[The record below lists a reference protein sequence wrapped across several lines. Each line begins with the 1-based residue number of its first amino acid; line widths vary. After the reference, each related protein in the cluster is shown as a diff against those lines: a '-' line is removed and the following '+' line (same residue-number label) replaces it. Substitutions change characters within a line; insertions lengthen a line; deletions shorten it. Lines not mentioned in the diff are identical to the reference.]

1 MSQIEFEIPEGY
13 VLDKEAST
21 DSKLVYKKLNDLPRS
36 WEEFCGKKKYTR
48 YYCILPNS
56 TIEENEVKQPLYP
69 HTTYDKNI
77 IFTKDRAESILALMQ
92 LLNLKDE
99 YKKQDKVSAKFAYYS
114 IVYGEKADG
123 LIVLETTNPT
133 LFSFLDENLAMEFLN
148 NFRDLLTDALEF
160 IPYYN

>member
-1 MSQIEFEIPEGY
+1 MSQIEFEIPKGY

-21 DSKLVYKKLNDLPRS
+21 DSKLVYKRAHNLPES
-36 WEEFCGKKKYTR
+36 WEEFCKNKKPSKCYYIHDTGSVMALAPPHGKFTSEFTKGK
-48 YYCILPNS
+48 L
-56 TIEENEVKQPLYP
+56 
-69 HTTYDKNI
+69 
-77 IFTKDRAESILALMQ
+77 FTKDRAESILALMQ

-133 LFSFLDENLAMEFLN
+133 LFSFLDEDLAMEFLN